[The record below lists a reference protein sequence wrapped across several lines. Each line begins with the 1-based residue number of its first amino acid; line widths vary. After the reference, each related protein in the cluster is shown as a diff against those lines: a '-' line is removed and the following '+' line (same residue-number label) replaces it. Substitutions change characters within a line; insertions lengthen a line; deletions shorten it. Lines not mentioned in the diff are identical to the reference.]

1 MKTVPHQ
8 IQISSFLQQLQL
20 EGMATEDQESMD
32 TGSTHQ
38 EGGPA
43 TPMED
48 SMCSGDITEGGEGIS
63 GANADGDVA
72 EGDITAA
79 TGTEESDEN
88 IPYDKK

>member
-1 MKTVPHQ
+1 
-8 IQISSFLQQLQL
+8 
-20 EGMATEDQESMD
+20 MATEDQESMD
-32 TGSTHQ
+32 TSSTHQ

-48 SMCSGDITEGGEGIS
+48 SMCSGDIAEGGEGIS

-79 TGTEESDEN
+79 SGTEESDEN
-88 IPYDKK
+88 IPYDKKWVIIRSGYCTRSWFCVYL

>member
-1 MKTVPHQ
+1 MTTSIK
-8 IQISSFLQQLQL
+8 ILFFFLQQLQL

-32 TGSTHQ
+32 TSSTHQ

-48 SMCSGDITEGGEGIS
+48 SMCSGDLAEGGEGTTAANTS
-63 GANADGDVA
+63 GDADGDLSA
-72 EGDITAA
+72 EC
-79 TGTEESDEN
+79 TEEGNEN